1 MVGASHD
8 MVTIQGA
15 GISTKFGNAE
25 KPSYSACPSPQKIW
39 LFEARNQRIPD
50 GRKFGRGW
58 DTAYTYTNARA
69 RLLHWERPEALPVEV
84 QFKHQ
89 LGIKLGEEDVR
100 NAAPTGIAG
109 TFHPV
114 APANSPIW
122 ITRAFDNVIT
132 NHGGFQNYAMWC
144 ALSQMVLDDVAS
156 KRD

>member
-1 MVGASHD
+1 M
-8 MVTIQGA
+8 
-15 GISTKFGNAE
+15 
-25 KPSYSACPSPQKIW
+25 
-39 LFEARNQRIPD
+39 
-50 GRKFGRGW
+50 
-58 DTAYTYTNARA
+58 
-69 RLLHWERPEALPVEV
+69 EV
-84 QFKHQ
+84 QFRHQ

-100 NAAPTGIAG
+100 NAAPMGIAG
-109 TFHPV
+109 TFHSV